1 MLNSLVRLE
10 ILLLFISIS
19 TDFPTKFFKSMLL
32 EESLKEYL
40 PKTQG
45 IYVYLGIFDTFFK

>member
-19 TDFPTKFFKSMLL
+19 TDFPTKFFKSMWL
-32 EESLKEYL
+32 EESLLEYL
-40 PKTQG
+40 PKIQG
-45 IYVYLGIFDTFFK
+45 IYIYLRIFDTFFK